1 VKIGRSKSLADKNS
15 AQRITQTSLGLLLL
29 QSTTCSCTGIEPWSR
44 WARGAVFWVDREAR
58 VQIAPSG
65 MMKKRK
71 DSLVI
76 SLTPLSAS
84 VFALVTMGLTGQ
96 FFRMMSSIVSF
107 VSRVAPSGARLAAE
121 GATD

>member
-1 VKIGRSKSLADKNS
+1 LEVIWEVKIGRQKYRRSENS
-15 AQRITQTSLGLLLL
+15 VQRITQTSLRLLLL
-29 QSTTCSCTGIEPWSR
+29 QSTTCSCTSIEPRSR
-44 WARGAVFWVDREAR
+44 CARGAVFWVDREAR

-71 DSLVI
+71 GGLVI

-84 VFALVTMGLTGQ
+84 RFDSVIIGLKSQ

-107 VSRVAPSGARLAAE
+107 VS
-121 GATD
+121 